1 MAGGRRVDDLR
12 RGGRIAA
19 AVTEAARTYQDSA
32 DQSIDAIFDDVESKF
47 VDAWQADAGLMT
59 YGEAV
64 AELLE
69 FRESEGEQLEMTA
82 ARWRQFAERAP
93 MYTAREKAR
102 DVGAAV

>member
-64 AELLE
+64 GSPPPSLRRPGPIRTAPIN
-69 FRESEGEQLEMTA
+69 RSMRSSMTSS
-82 ARWRQFAERAP
+82 RSSSTHGRRTP
-93 MYTAREKAR
+93 
-102 DVGAAV
+102 G